1 VCLLI
6 LEPARTKMSPK
17 RRAVKIASLYE
28 SRAAPFGHGA
38 GCFAVT
44 VIIAFKRQK
53 ADQRVWKI
61 GKRIVENDAGDARC
75 IWEGESAG
83 IVPACRRGTGG
94 YGLGGIPA
102 SLGSGMRRLNDK
114 YTAGTPRLR
123 PVGSGDGSPAQRTQR
138 RDHDLRRRTP
148 APSPPRPSPPP
159 PARAPDWPSEAPAA
173 PPSGDGRRPPP
184 GRM

>member
-1 VCLLI
+1 MCLLI

-83 IVPACRRGTGG
+83 IVPRVPSGYWWLRTRRHPGVARVRHAAAERQVHGG
-94 YGLGGIPA
+94 HAPAQARGFGGRFSRTADSAAGSRPAPAHASPIPA
-102 SLGSGMRRLNDK
+102 TSIAPTASPCARLAK
-114 YTAGTPRLR
+114 
-123 PVGSGDGSPAQRTQR
+123 
-138 RDHDLRRRTP
+138 
-148 APSPPRPSPPP
+148 
-159 PARAPDWPSEAPAA
+159 
-173 PPSGDGRRPPP
+173 
-184 GRM
+184 